1 MREYDAETLRHVQ
14 QCELKILKDVARI
27 CDGQGLTYFGLAGT
41 GIGAIRHKGF
51 IPWDDDID
59 IGMPARDL
67 EQLVKI
73 IREEHAGTYDVIN
86 ADIDSNYPLATTRIM
101 LKGTQF
107 CAETLSELPL
117 DLGIFLDMYAFD
129 NVADDENAYRKQA
142 WDAWFWAHIRILISV
157 SHPVIQVRGWRG
169 LLLRFACAGA
179 HAFARILRISP
190 EFAYRKEREAR
201 RRYANEA
208 TSRIGYLCDTNRFT
222 QTYAWDDIK
231 PFLDLDFEDMKLHFP
246 REIDAMLREMFGD
259 YMQLP
264 PVEKRKNHFPARLN
278 FGAY

>member
-107 CAETLSELPL
+107 CEETLSELPL
-117 DLGIFLDMYAFD
+117 DLGIFLTCMPSTMSRMTKTRTESKLGMPGSGHTFAF
-129 NVADDENAYRKQA
+129 
-142 WDAWFWAHIRILISV
+142 S
-157 SHPVIQVRGWRG
+157 
-169 LLLRFACAGA
+169 
-179 HAFARILRISP
+179 
-190 EFAYRKEREAR
+190 
-201 RRYANEA
+201 
-208 TSRIGYLCDTNRFT
+208 
-222 QTYAWDDIK
+222 
-231 PFLDLDFEDMKLHFP
+231 
-246 REIDAMLREMFGD
+246 
-259 YMQLP
+259 
-264 PVEKRKNHFPARLN
+264 
-278 FGAY
+278 